1 MFKKLRSKTGSECI
15 PEKTAKKKGF
25 GGTMKIAGCLM
36 LDVLMLVPILLSGG
50 SASAMRHPGRIDGV
64 DYTRV
69 NENKNLRAEVQFTL
83 GTTQFKGE
91 LVNGN
96 TLSNDEIDKIIRK
109 VMNEMFITCGMLEF
123 SKSVIEEAKQLKG
136 FDPAMAL
143 RIGLNVVGY
152 GTVAD
157 IYDMYKGTKTV
168 PDGLK
173 GIIVGELSGEALK
186 LITGV
191 KWADIVL
198 NAFLASKDIAAEWMR
213 LEREKEIA
221 ELAMQRELMLEMF
234 YRECNERLRK
244 AEEEKGTS
252 QWKLKV
258 NDVKSKTKKFFGID
272 VNQIQQLIVDMERV
286 DSFGEKSPT
295 NWSGIYEG
303 SITIKFWHN
312 LDNFDTNFPTI
323 FTDSGKIFN
332 KVQGIYKTRPESA
345 KEKST
350 LTKIITVND
359 AQIHI
364 DKRNAVGTT
373 LTKTVPLKGAEDVS
387 AFNLSHVVTYALNMS
402 IWDDGVMEVSSSGGK
417 YHAETRLEE
426 SCSGTMLEG
435 NRYPA
440 IMWNTHETV
449 SWDTLTIPGAGWA
462 HRDLPGSGKTGIG
475 SPAFV
480 DYRIFDDLRDNMIT
494 LWIKNIDKVVSA

>member
-1 MFKKLRSKTGSECI
+1 MLKKL
-15 PEKTAKKKGF
+15 
-25 GGTMKIAGCLM
+25 CL
-36 LDVLMLVPILLSGG
+36 LLAAVMLVPILLSGG
-50 SASAMRHPGRIDGV
+50 PALAMKHPGRIDGV
-64 DYTRV
+64 DYSRI
-69 NENKNLRAEVQFTL
+69 NENKNLRTEVQFTL

-96 TLSNDEIDKIIRK
+96 TLSNDEIDKIIRQ
-109 VMNEMFITCGMLEF
+109 VMNKMFITCGMLEF

-143 RIGLNVVGY
+143 RIGLNIVGY
-152 GTVAD
+152 GTVND
-157 IYDMYKGTKTV
+157 IYDMYQGKKPV

-173 GIIVGELSGEALK
+173 DIIIGDLTGEALK

-198 NAFLASKDIAAEWMR
+198 NAFLASKDIAAEWTR
-213 LEREKEIA
+213 LEHEKEIA

-234 YRECNERLRK
+234 YKECNERLRA
-244 AEEEKGTS
+244 AEEEKGSS

-258 NDVKSKTKKFFGID
+258 NDIKSKTKKFFGID

-286 DSFGEKSPT
+286 DSYGEKSPT

-312 LDNFDTNFPTI
+312 LDNFDANFPTI
-323 FTDSGKIFN
+323 FTDSSRIFSRMQTVY
-332 KVQGIYKTRPESA
+332 KVRPESA

-350 LTKIITVND
+350 LTKIITIND

-387 AFNLSHVVTYALNMS
+387 AFNLSHVVSYTLNLGL
-402 IWDDGVMEVSSSGGK
+402 WNDGILDISGNGGS
-417 YHAETRLEE
+417 YHCETSLNEH
-426 SCSGTMLEG
+426 CSGTLLNG

-440 IMWNTHETV
+440 IMWNSHEV
-449 SWDTLTIPGAGWA
+449 ISWDTLSIPRVGWT
-462 HRDLPGSGKTGIG
+462 HRDLEGAGKKNIG
-475 SPAFV
+475 NPALA
-480 DYRIFDDLRDNMIT
+480 DYQIFDDLRDNMIT